1 MLIHFSDVK
10 KGLFPLFREFSAVKS
25 TFISFSRYFIAM
37 RTVVIP
43 YEDGRHSYE
52 DGHKSDED
60 GRHGDKAPNISL
72 GYLELSPSPF
82 ANIRFSES

>member
-1 MLIHFSDVK
+1 MLIHFSAARK
-10 KGLFPLFREFSAVKS
+10 ELFPLFREFIAGKS
-25 TFISFSRYFIAM
+25 TFISFFRHFIALK
-37 RTVVIP
+37 TVVIP

>member
-10 KGLFPLFREFSAVKS
+10 KGLFSLFREFSAVKS